1 MDVASGQDFDGSKN
15 PLEGE
20 AVAQGE
26 VVEELPCLV
35 IVQGAA
41 GDGMLGVGGVAGTDE
56 EVLALCPGDEAGVV
70 GAKGAS

>member
-35 IVQGAA
+35 IVY
-41 GDGMLGVGGVAGTDE
+41 
-56 EVLALCPGDEAGVV
+56 
-70 GAKGAS
+70 